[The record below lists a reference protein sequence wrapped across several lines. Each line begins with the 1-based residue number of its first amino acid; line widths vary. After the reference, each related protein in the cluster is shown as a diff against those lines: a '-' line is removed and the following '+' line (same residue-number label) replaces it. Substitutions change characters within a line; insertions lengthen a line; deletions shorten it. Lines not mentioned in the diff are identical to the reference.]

1 MRETW
6 VWFPGLGKSP
16 GEEKGYSLQHSD
28 LENSLDC
35 VVRGFTKSQT
45 RLSDFHTLV
54 DEKIFKCL
62 SISKQGNQKGP
73 EDEVLLS
80 CQADGE
86 IPGGLGSGPQKP
98 ATRGWLSLAPGS
110 SSWVVPDCFPGR
122 VCPPCPCSASLAPS
136 SSCLS
141 AEHSWLYTLRF
152 SSIFSITPI
161 IISFLKTWTTS
172 SCSLYGCSC
181 KKAWV
186 LKLNKLG
193 FCCSFNSV
201 TADISINPH
210 KSPFVWF
217 LPCKSLMSTHFC
229 L

>member
-1 MRETW
+1 MKRFSSVWVLANREIRRALKMKCCFHVRLMVT
-6 VWFPGLGKSP
+6 FLG
-16 GEEKGYSLQHSD
+16 G
-28 LENSLDC
+28 LEN
-35 VVRGFTKSQT
+35 R
-45 RLSDFHTLV
+45 
-54 DEKIFKCL
+54 
-62 SISKQGNQKGP
+62 
-73 EDEVLLS
+73 
-80 CQADGE
+80 
-86 IPGGLGSGPQKP
+86 PQKP

-122 VCPPCPCSASLAPS
+122 ICPPCPCSASLAPS
-136 SSCLS
+136 SSCLN
-141 AEHSWLYTLRF
+141 AEHSRLYTLRF

-161 IISFLKTWTTS
+161 IISFLKIWSTS

-193 FCCSFNSV
+193 FCYSFNSV
-201 TADISINPH
+201 TANISINPH

-217 LPCKSLMSTHFC
+217 LRCKALMSTHFC